1 MNNLTLYVNDQE
13 NFNNLIKLNELT
25 KSKNLI
31 FTDEEILNLIKNKND
46 NLKDIGRVEIG
57 KSVIDDIVYSF
68 YDSEYIDNDNYFE
81 TINELINIF
90 YMYQD
95 KFSEYLTDSKIIG
108 YLRDNFD
115 KVNGSLEL
123 LSSISF
129 DKLNTK
135 LMYGEYYE

>member
-95 KFSEYLTDSKIIG
+95 KFSEYLTDSEIIG

>member
-46 NLKDIGRVEIG
+46 TLKDIGRVEIG

-95 KFSEYLTDSKIIG
+95 KFSEYLTDSEIIG